1 MRRYDRST
9 LIEMKAVAAVTWS
22 LAQRHFLDASVQI
35 ANLRGLISS
44 LSPDA
49 KARPSDGHDDPHEA
63 ANRVSMWQETSS
75 ST

>member
-9 LIEMKAVAAVTWS
+9 LIEMKAVAAITWS

-44 LSPDA
+44 PSPDS
-49 KARPSDGHDDPHEA
+49 KARPSDGHDDPDEPA
-63 ANRVSMWQETSS
+63 DLVSTWQETSS